1 MNAPGPVIRNPVR
14 PAFDKASRDD
24 TVIVSIG
31 PSHPATH
38 GTIQIF
44 AELDGERILR
54 ADVHCGYLHRGFEK
68 ECEDHTWHN
77 LIPYVDRLNYCS
89 PLINDFAYC
98 EAVEKL
104 MGIEITRR
112 AVVLRT
118 LLSEY
123 SRLCDHITCIAA
135 SLMELGAMTAF
146 LYLVMIRDY
155 MYEHIA
161 DLTGARVTHS
171 YGRIGGLARDL
182 PDGWLERLE
191 QILVQSDD
199 FLGRVH
205 GLVDRNRIFID
216 RTRDIGVLTT
226 AEAIHWGYTGPI
238 LRSTGAARDLRKD
251 TPYLSYAELDFE
263 VPVGIKGDNYDRYY
277 VRMREIDESAHM
289 IRQLIDL
296 LQPGPL
302 CVDDR
307 RCTFPEKELVYSE
320 IESLI
325 NHFKLVMEGPQV
337 PPGEVYSAHEGAN
350 GELGFYLVS
359 VGGGVPWKV
368 HVRSPSFVHIGG
380 AHRMLDGYQLA
391 DVVPTFGSINM
402 IGGECDR

>member
-1 MNAPGPVIRNPVR
+1 MAAQPIPNPVR
-14 PAFDKASRDD
+14 PAFAPGERDD
-24 TVIVSIG
+24 TVVVSIG

-44 AELDGERILR
+44 AELDGERVVR

-68 ECEDHTWHN
+68 ECEAHTWHN
-77 LIPYVDRLNYCS
+77 CIPYMDRLNYCS

-98 EAVEKL
+98 ETVERL
-104 MGIEITRR
+104 MQVEVPRR

-123 SRLCDHITCIAA
+123 SRLTDHITCIAA

-161 DLTGARVTHS
+161 ALTGARVTHS
-171 YGRIGGLARDL
+171 FGRIGGLARDL
-182 PDGWLERLE
+182 PPGWLERLE
-191 QILVQSDD
+191 EILVQADD
-199 FLGRVH
+199 FVGRVH

-216 RTRDIGVLTT
+216 RMRDVGVLTQKD
-226 AEAIHWGYTGPI
+226 AISYGYTGPM
-238 LRSTGAARDLRKD
+238 LRSTGVARDLRKD
-251 TPYLSYAELDFE
+251 TPYLCYAELDFE

-277 VRMREIDESAHM
+277 VRMREMDESVHM
-289 IRQLIDL
+289 IRQCVDL
-296 LQPGPL
+296 LEPGP
-302 CVDDR
+302 VITADR
-307 RCTFPEKELVYSE
+307 RCALPDKQAVYGE

-325 NHFKLVMEGPQV
+325 NHFKLVMEGPRV
-337 PPGEVYSAHEGAN
+337 PAGEIYHAHEAAN

-359 VGGGVPWKV
+359 TGEGNPYKV
-368 HVRSPSFVHIGG
+368 HCRAPSFVHMGG
-380 AHRMLDGYQLA
+380 AHLMLEGYQLA
-391 DVVPTFGSINM
+391 DLVPTFGSINM